1 MHLETFA
8 LLPRGSPTGK
18 ATGELYNMNNFP
30 QAKEISGLEDD
41 PVDKVLVPQV

>member
-8 LLPRGSPTGK
+8 LLPRGSPIGK

-30 QAKEISGLEDD
+30 QAKEISGLKDD